1 MLEGDT
7 APCAAS
13 MQMPIAALND
23 DEGERVDPELPFIVD
38 AHVHLFSDR
47 IFDAIWRWFEQHG
60 WRVRYQLHTPQA
72 LEFLLSR
79 GIGQIVAL
87 HYAHKAGIARGMNA
101 YLAEV
106 CRTNPRVTGL
116 ATVFPGEENAPAILE
131 EGFALGLHG
140 VKLHCHVQCFAV
152 DADPLRELY
161 ETCVRHDMPL
171 VMHAGREPKSTAYGC
186 DPYEICGVERVDRV
200 LREHP
205 KLRLCVPHL
214 GADEFEGYER
224 LLEKYDN
231 LWLDTT
237 MMLADFFPRKPPNRL
252 ILCRPERIMYGTD
265 FPNLPYAWDREL
277 ARIRNHG
284 MNDAVLEQVLGKN
297 ARAFFRIPEQ
307 AGRVG

>member
-1 MLEGDT
+1 MLEDT

-13 MQMPIAALND
+13 MQMMPIAALD
-23 DEGERVDPELPFIVD
+23 DPEGERVDPELPFIVD

-47 IFDAIWRWFEQHG
+47 IFEALWRWFDQHG
-60 WRVRYQLHTPQA
+60 WKVRYKLHTPAA

-79 GIGQIVAL
+79 GVGQIVAL
-87 HYAHKAGIARGMNA
+87 HYAHKPGMARTMNA

-116 ATVFPGEENAPAILE
+116 ATVFPGETDAPAILE
-131 EGFALGLHG
+131 EGFRQGLKG
-140 VKLHCHVQCFAV
+140 VKLHCHVQCFAA
-152 DADPLRELY
+152 DADPLREIY
-161 ETCVRHDMPL
+161 ETCVKHDLPL
-171 VMHAGREPKSTAYGC
+171 VMHAGREPKSVAYGC
-186 DPYEICGVERVDRV
+186 DPYEICGVDRVERV

-214 GADEFEGYER
+214 GADEFDGYER
-224 LLEKYDN
+224 LLGKYDN

-237 MMLADFFPRKPPNRL
+237 MMLADFFPRKAPNRL
-252 ILCRPERIMYGTD
+252 ILGRPERIMYGTD

-277 ARIRNHG
+277 ARIRSHG
-284 MNDAVLEQVLGKN
+284 MSDAVLEQVLGKN
-297 ARAFFRIPEQ
+297 ARAFFRMPSE